1 MSNHD
6 GTRHAEPAFS
16 GLIGV
21 GRRDITPPVGIYARS
36 WGAATGDVAT
46 GIHRPLTATALALR
60 STDDTTPLVL
70 VALDLGWW
78 KSAADEWRVRRR
90 ILEALGLQ
98 EQRLLLSLSH
108 THAGPSLSLNDK
120 DKPGG
125 DAIGPYLDSLVVAVV
140 SAAKEA
146 LATAE
151 AATLTWTTGRCSL
164 AQNRD
169 LFDGTR
175 HLCGFNPAG
184 MADDTLLVGRVTS
197 AKGRHLAT
205 VVNYA
210 CHPTTLAWEN
220 HLISP
225 DYVGAMRELVECQTG
240 QAPCLFLQG
249 ASGELAPREGY
260 TGGTDL
266 ADKNGRALGYAV
278 LGVLEWM
285 LPADMQLEFR
295 GAVESGAALAPWWH
309 VPRQASRIVR
319 AAGLEVDLEV
329 REVPS
334 LAEMQERWSDIGS
347 NALTERLARRQRVRR
362 EMGDGPTTRAAVW
375 LWRLGDALLVG
386 QANEA
391 YSLYQ
396 TELRRQFH
404 DHAVVVMNV
413 AGGCGPGYLPPSHLF
428 DHDDI
433 YPIWQTPYARGSLER
448 VLEAT
453 RRGIHDYLLSEPGA

>member
-1 MSNHD
+1 MSD
-6 GTRHAEPAFS
+6 QRLRYAEPAFS

-21 GRRDITPPVGIYARS
+21 GRRDITPPAGIYARS

-60 STDDTTPLVL
+60 STDDTEPLVL

-78 KSAADEWRVRRR
+78 KSAADEWHVRGS
-90 ILEALGLQ
+90 ILEELGLP
-98 EQRLLLSLSH
+98 EQRLLMCLSH

-125 DAIGPYLDSLVVAVV
+125 EAIGPYLHTLVVAVV
-140 SAAKEA
+140 AAAKEA
-146 LATAE
+146 VATAE
-151 AATLTWTTGRCSL
+151 EATLSWATGRCSL

-175 HLCGFNPAG
+175 YLCGFNPTG
-184 MADDTLLVGRVTS
+184 NADDTLLVGRVTG
-197 AKGRHLAT
+197 ARGRHLAT
-205 VVNYA
+205 IVNYA

-260 TGGTDL
+260 TGGTEL
-266 ADKNGRALGYAV
+266 ADKNGRTLGYAV

-285 LPADMQLEFR
+285 LPAGMQLEYR
-295 GAVESGAALAPWWH
+295 GAVESGAALAPWWP
-309 VPRQASRIVR
+309 VPRQASGVLR
-319 AAGLEVDLEV
+319 AARLEVDLEV
-329 REVPS
+329 RDVPS
-334 LAEMQERWSDIGS
+334 LAEMEQRWSGIGS
-347 NALTERLARRQRVRR
+347 QALAERLARRQQVRR
-362 EMGDGPTTRAAVW
+362 EMGAGPTTRVAVW
-375 LWRLGDALLVG
+375 LWRLGDALVVG

-396 TELRRQFH
+396 TELRRQFR
-404 DHAVVVMNV
+404 DRAVVVMNV
-413 AGGCGPGYLPPSHLF
+413 AGGCGPGYLPPSYLF
-428 DHDDI
+428 DHEEI
-433 YPIWQTPYARGSLER
+433 YPVWQTPYERGSLER
-448 VLEAT
+448 VLDAT
-453 RRGIHDYLLSEPGA
+453 RRGIIANLLSDSEE